1 MTAAATR
8 VLEDAL
14 QLEAPERAEIVEEL
28 LVSLDDDSRRQIE
41 TAWAAEIQRRAADAR
56 ANPHDE
62 IDWRDA
68 LRDVEREVF
77 GR

>member
-1 MTAAATR
+1 VSQTFSR
-8 VLEDAL
+8 RD
-14 QLEAPERAEIVEEL
+14 AEIAEEL
-28 LVSLDDDSRRQIE
+28 RASLDDGSREEIKA
-41 TAWAAEIQRRAADAR
+41 AWATEIERRAADAR

-68 LRDVEREVF
+68 LRDVEREVL

>member
-1 MTAAATR
+1 MTTDAAR

-28 LVSLDDDSRRQIE
+28 LVSLDDDSRQQIE
-41 TAWAAEIQRRAADAR
+41 AAWAVEIERRAADAR
-56 ANPHDE
+56 ANPHDDL
-62 IDWRDA
+62 DWREA
-68 LRDVEREVF
+68 LRDVEREVL